1 MTDCVIIGSGMA
13 GISAALTLK
22 ARGLSF
28 ILLGS
33 PELSAKISRA
43 ESVLNYPAFC
53 LKTGAAF
60 CKVLKSQLAE
70 QGIAVKAGR
79 AVGVY
84 AFGDKVSVQTGDDE
98 WIEAKTAILA
108 TGVSFS
114 GSAAEGEAEFLGR
127 GVSYCATCDG
137 FLYKG
142 KTVVV
147 TATSRGFEKDASLL
161 ENFAAK
167 LFFVPLYRGC
177 TFAPKKPSTEI
188 FTDGLVRIEGG
199 SRVERAVF
207 RHRTVETDGVFLLKE
222 SAPLAAL
229 CGGLETDGKH
239 VLTDRAM
246 RTNLKGVFA
255 AGDCTGTPYQ
265 YAKAAGEGNVAALSV
280 ADFLSGERN
289 ENGAIPRENGED
301 GRIKEKIG

>member
-1 MTDCVIIGSGMA
+1 MTDCVIIGSGLA
-13 GISAALTLK
+13 GISAALTLQ

-28 ILLGS
+28 VLLGS
-33 PELSAKISRA
+33 PELSVKISRA

-53 LKTGAAF
+53 GRTGAAF
-60 CKVLKSQLAE
+60 CEDLKKQLSQ
-70 QGIAVKAGR
+70 QGIAVTAGR

-84 AFGDKVSVQTGDDE
+84 AMGDKVSVQTGDDE

-114 GSAAEGEAEFLGR
+114 AGAIAGEAEFLGR

-147 TATSRGFEKDASLL
+147 TATSREFEKDVNVL
-161 ENFAAK
+161 EDFAAK
-167 LFFVPLYRGC
+167 LYFVPLYRGC
-177 TFAPKKPSTEI
+177 TYTPKKTSTEI
-188 FTDGLVRIEGG
+188 FTDGLLRIEGG
-199 SRVERAVF
+199 ARVQKAVF
-207 RHRTVETDGVFLLKE
+207 KSRTVETDGVFLLKE
-222 SAPLAAL
+222 CAPLAAL
-229 CGGLETDGKH
+229 CGGLNTDGKH

-265 YAKAAGEGNVAALSV
+265 YAKAAGEGNVAAHSV
-280 ADFLSGERN
+280 ADFLRG
-289 ENGAIPRENGED
+289 I
-301 GRIKEKIG
+301 EKNNHS

>member
-1 MTDCVIIGSGMA
+1 MTDCIIIGSGLA

-22 ARGLSF
+22 ARGISF

-33 PELSAKISRA
+33 PDLSAKISRA

-53 LKTGAAF
+53 DNTGAAF
-60 CKVLKSQLAE
+60 CEVLKRQLSA

-79 AVGVY
+79 AVGIY
-84 AFGDKVSVQTGDDE
+84 AMNDRVSVQTGADE

-108 TGVSFS
+108 TGVSFA
-114 GSAAEGEAEFLGR
+114 GNAVEGEAEFLGR

-147 TATSRGFEKDASLL
+147 TAASREFEKDVSVL

-167 LFFVPLYRGC
+167 LYFVPLYRGC

-188 FTDGLVRIEGG
+188 FIDGLTRIEGG
-199 SRVERAVF
+199 AHVEKAVF
-207 RHRTVETDGVFLLKE
+207 KSRTVDTDGVFLLKE

-229 CGGLETDGKH
+229 CGGLKTDGKH
-239 VLTDRAM
+239 VLTDRMM

-255 AGDCTGTPYQ
+255 AGDCTGAPYQ
-265 YAKAAGEGNVAALSV
+265 YAKAAGEGNVAAHSV
-280 ADFLSGERN
+280 AEFLSGERYQ
-289 ENGAIPRENGED
+289 NGESKQD
-301 GRIKEKIG
+301 KEKIR